1 MIDRLL
7 APIDGSENA
16 ERALRFAA
24 DLARRYEARLDVVHL
39 TDVETESTRAL
50 LEEADDILEEAG
62 LPGEAAVKYDLRL
75 TFKSSDRVGK
85 GILDLVE
92 EHGYDHV
99 VMGHHGTGAVGR
111 LLLGSATE
119 TVIRDDSV
127 AVTVIP

>member
-1 MIDRLL
+1 MIDRIL

-24 DLARRYEARLDVVHL
+24 DLARRHEAALDVVHI
-39 TDVETESTRAL
+39 TDVETESTTAL
-50 LEEADDILEEAG
+50 LEAADAVLEDEG
-62 LPGEAAVKYDLRL
+62 LPGETRVEYDLRL
-75 TFKSSDRVGK
+75 TFKSSDRIGE

-99 VMGHHGTGAVGR
+99 VMGHHGAGAVER

-119 TVIRDDSV
+119 TVIRADEV